1 MMIHHSIKRST
12 TSDQTFT
19 RPIEP
24 ACCQAWLLHCVVIP
38 VIFGVKELRE
48 HQWNL
53 RFQDLGVVAAC
64 FEKENRGV
72 LVLGQFAGKDAAGR
86 ACANDDF

>member
-1 MMIHHSIKRST
+1 MIHHSIKRST
-12 TSDQTFT
+12 TSDQTST
-19 RPIEP
+19 RP
-24 ACCQAWLLHCVVIP
+24 QAWLLHCVVIP
-38 VIFGVKELRE
+38 VIFGVEELRE

>member
-1 MMIHHSIKRST
+1 M
-12 TSDQTFT
+12 
-19 RPIEP
+19 
-24 ACCQAWLLHCVVIP
+24 
-38 VIFGVKELRE
+38 FGVEELRE

-53 RFQDLGVVAAC
+53 GFQDLGVVAAC

-86 ACANDDF
+86 AGTNDDF

>member
-1 MMIHHSIKRST
+1 M
-12 TSDQTFT
+12 
-19 RPIEP
+19 
-24 ACCQAWLLHCVVIP
+24 
-38 VIFGVKELRE
+38 FGVKELRE